1 MSDDSVDPE
10 STVRGTQTTIPARIR
25 QKIDINDGDT
35 VRWQI
40 IDSETV
46 RLRVVEQRGGTF
58 SGFDGYDGTQKTSV
72 ATEHD
77 AWAIGLLRFVRRR

>member
-1 MSDDSVDPE
+1 MSDDSVDSE
-10 STVRGTQTTIPARIR
+10 STVLGTQTTIPARIR
-25 QKIDINDGDT
+25 QEIGINDGDT

-40 IDSETV
+40 VDSETV

-58 SGFDGYDGTQKTSV
+58 SGFDGYDGTQETSV

-77 AWAIGLLRFVRRR
+77 AWAVGSHEDSY

>member
-40 IDSETV
+40 VDSETV
-46 RLRVVEQRGGTF
+46 RLRVVDQRGGSF
-58 SGFDGYDGTQKTSV
+58 SGFDGYDGTQETSV
-72 ATEHD
+72 AIEHD
-77 AWAIGLLRFVRRR
+77 AWAVGPHEDGY

>member
-1 MSDDSVDPE
+1 MRDDSVDPE

-40 IDSETV
+40 IDAETV
-46 RLRVVEQRGGTF
+46 RLWVVEQRGGIF
-58 SGFDGYDGTQKTSV
+58 SGFDGYDGTQETSV

-77 AWAIGLLRFVRRR
+77 AWAVGPHQDGY

>member
-10 STVRGTQTTIPARIR
+10 STVRGTQTTIPARIW
-25 QKIDINDGDT
+25 QKIDTNDGDT

-40 IDSETV
+40 ADSETV
-46 RLRVVEQRGGTF
+46 RLRVVDQRGGTF
-58 SGFDGYDGTQKTSV
+58 SGFDGYDGTQETSV

-77 AWAIGLLRFVRRR
+77 AWAVGSHEDSY